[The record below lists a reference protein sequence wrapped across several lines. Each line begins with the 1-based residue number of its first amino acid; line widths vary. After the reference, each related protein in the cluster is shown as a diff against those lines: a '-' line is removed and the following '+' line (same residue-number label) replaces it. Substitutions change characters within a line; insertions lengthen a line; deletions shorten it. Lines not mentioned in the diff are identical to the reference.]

1 MQIFSLVVLTG
12 LFIASL
18 AQLPTTLELVP
29 DPSYSSSPPD
39 GPVLLCRTQKYIQSA
54 ATNLSNILD
63 SAEQGKVIDG

>member
-1 MQIFSLVVLTG
+1 MQIFSSVVLTG
-12 LFIASL
+12 LFIASS

-39 GPVLLCRTQKYIQSA
+39 GPVLPGRTQKYIQSA

-63 SAEQGKVIDG
+63 SAVQGKVIDG